1 MLNKTVQLVRS
12 DPWMME
18 CLRTVETMRLP
29 DWYLAS
35 GFLRNAIWDFLHEKQ
50 SRTPLNDIDVVY
62 LDPADPDGSR
72 ESQIEADLRAC
83 MHEVNWEVRNQARM
97 HLKSGHDPYQD
108 SAHAVGHW
116 PETPT
121 CVAIRIEAD
130 GDLKIVAP
138 YGLKVNWSL
147 RVTPNPLVPYPAA
160 LYNERIRSKRWLEH
174 WPKLQV
180 EWARDV

>member
-1 MLNKTVQLVRS
+1 MLNKTIQLVRS
-12 DPWMME
+12 DPWMLQ

-35 GFLRNAIWDFLHEKQ
+35 GFLRNAIWDFLHAKP
-50 SRTPLNDIDVVY
+50 SRTPLNDLDVVY
-62 LDPADPDGSR
+62 FDPSDPTGAA
-72 ESQIEADLRAC
+72 EPQIEADLQTRMPA
-83 MHEVNWEVRNQARM
+83 VNWQVKNQARM
-97 HLKSGHDPYQD
+97 HLKSGHAPYRD
-108 SAHAVGHW
+108 GAHAVSHW

-121 CVAIRIEAD
+121 CVAIRIEAH
-130 GDLKIVAP
+130 DLKIAAP
-138 YGLKVNWSL
+138 YGLEVNWSL